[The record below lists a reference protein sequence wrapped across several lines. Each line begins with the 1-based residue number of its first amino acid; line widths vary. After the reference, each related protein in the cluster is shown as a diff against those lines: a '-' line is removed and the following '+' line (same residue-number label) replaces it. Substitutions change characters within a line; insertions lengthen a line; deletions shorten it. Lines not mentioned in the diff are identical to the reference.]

1 MVRRIEVLALALA
14 LLIAALS
21 TGAQFLF
28 FLVYLAIIV
37 VGGAYVVTRF
47 GLADLEAGYVLDRL
61 HAQAGDMLRASY
73 TVRNTSRLPK
83 LWLEVH
89 NPTTLP
95 VGLPGQ
101 AITIG
106 PRGERSWSVRV
117 PLTRRGHYR
126 VDPLTLRTGDPL
138 GLFESHASV
147 GGYSTVIV
155 YPRVEQLPG
164 WRLPPAFVE
173 GAHHEHVR
181 TPHTTPQATSIRQ
194 YVPGDAY
201 NRIHWK
207 SSARQG
213 ELLVK
218 EFELEQTADVWIFLD
233 LLAAAHTGEGDESTL
248 EFGVRVAASIA
259 ARALVE
265 NRKVALTAT
274 GAHIAPL
281 PADRGPRQY
290 QKIMRALAAVNADGE
305 QPLEEVLVENVAR
318 LRRGMTVVVITP
330 SLDPRWVRPL
340 TGLRR
345 RGVERAIILLDA
357 PAFRAYARREEGDA
371 LSDALSEALRGT
383 SDKAANPELEAE
395 QRGARSVRHA
405 LAEHDLRWHSIL
417 PGEPLGTQ
425 LVSRGPRPTLVVAR

>member
-1 MVRRIEVLALALA
+1 MVRRIEVLVAAVV
-14 LLIAALS
+14 LLVAALS

-61 HAQAGDMLRASY
+61 HAQAGDMLRANY

-83 LWLEVH
+83 LWLEIH

-106 PRGERSWSVRV
+106 PRGEKSWSVRV
-117 PLTRRGHYR
+117 PLTRRGHFQ
-126 VDPLTLRTGDPL
+126 VDPMALRTGDPL
-138 GLFESHASV
+138 GLFESNAAV

-155 YPRVEQLPG
+155 YPRVEALPG
-164 WRLPPAFVE
+164 WRMPPAFIE
-173 GAHHEHVR
+173 GSHADKVR
-181 TPHTTPQATSIRQ
+181 TPHTTPSATSIRE

-207 SSARQG
+207 TSARKG

-233 LLAAAHTGEGDESTL
+233 LDVTTHTGVGDESTL
-248 EFGVRVAASIA
+248 EYGVRIAASIA

-265 NRKVALTAT
+265 NRKVALTAS
-274 GAHIAPL
+274 GAHISPI

-290 QKIMRALAAVNADGE
+290 QKIMQALAAVMADGE
-305 QPLEEVLVENVAR
+305 RPLDEVLVENVAK
-318 LRRGMTVVVITP
+318 LRRGMTAVIITP
-330 SLDPRWVRPL
+330 SLEPRWVRSL
-340 TGLRR
+340 TGLRNR
-345 RGVERAIILLDA
+345 NVETAIILLDA
-357 PAFRAYARREEGDA
+357 PAFAAYGRSPGDEREGAGED
-371 LSDALSEALRGT
+371 LR
-383 SDKAANPELEAE
+383 S
-395 QRGARSVRHA
+395 QRSVRHA
-405 LAEHDLRWHSIL
+405 LAEHDLRWL
-417 PGEPLGTQ
+417 NVEPGEPLGTQ
-425 LVSRGPRPTLVVAR
+425 LVTRGPRPTLVASR

>member
-1 MVRRIEVLALALA
+1 MVRRVEVLVAAVV
-14 LLIAALS
+14 LLVAALS

-28 FLVYLAIIV
+28 FLVYLGIIV
-37 VGGAYVVTRF
+37 VGGSYVVTRF

-61 HAQAGDMLRASY
+61 HAQAGDMLRANY

-95 VGLPGQ
+95 IGLPGQ
-101 AITIG
+101 AITIP

-126 VDPLTLRTGDPL
+126 VDPLALRTGDPL
-138 GLFESHASV
+138 GLFESNAAV

-155 YPRVEQLPG
+155 YPRVEALPG

-173 GAHHEHVR
+173 GSHAERVR
-181 TPHTTPQATSIRQ
+181 TPHPTPSATSVRE

-207 SSARQG
+207 TSARQAQ
-213 ELLVK
+213 LLVK
-218 EFELEQTADVWIFLD
+218 EFELEQTADLWLFLD
-233 LLAAAHTGEGDESTL
+233 LYAPTHTGVGDESTL
-248 EFGVRVAASIA
+248 EYGVRAAASIA

-265 NRKVALTAT
+265 NRKVALTAS

-290 QKIMRALAAVNADGE
+290 QKIMQTLAAVMADGVR
-305 QPLEEVLVENVAR
+305 PLDEILVEYVAR
-318 LRRGMTVVVITP
+318 LRRGMTAVILTA
-330 SLDPRWVRPL
+330 SLDPHWVRPL
-340 TGLRR
+340 GGLRN
-345 RGVERAIILLDA
+345 RGVETAIILLDA
-357 PAFRAYARREEGDA
+357 PAFATYGQPAIEQSGSSDEALKQERAQHEADQR
-371 LSDALSEALRGT
+371 ALRG
-383 SDKAANPELEAE
+383 
-395 QRGARSVRHA
+395 VRHA
-405 LAEHDLRWHSIL
+405 LAEHDLRWLNIE

-425 LVSRGPRPTLVVAR
+425 LVTRGPRPTLVVSR

>member
-1 MVRRIEVLALALA
+1 MVRRIE
-14 LLIAALS
+14 LLIVALVLLVAALS

-28 FLVYLAIIV
+28 FLVYLGIIV
-37 VGGAYVVTRF
+37 VGGSYVVTRF

-61 HAQAGDMLRASY
+61 HAQAGDMLRANY

-106 PRGERSWSVRV
+106 PRSERSWSVRV

-126 VDPLTLRTGDPL
+126 VDPLALRTGDPL
-138 GLFESHASV
+138 GLFESHAAV
-147 GGYSTVIV
+147 GSYSTVIV
-155 YPRVEQLPG
+155 YPRVEALPG

-173 GAHHEHVR
+173 GSHAERVR
-181 TPHTTPQATSIRQ
+181 TPHTTPSATSIRQ

-207 SSARQG
+207 TSARQG

-218 EFELEQTADVWIFLD
+218 EFELEQTADVWIFFD
-233 LLAAAHTGEGDESTL
+233 LYAAAHTGTGDESTL
-248 EFGVRVAASIA
+248 EYGVRVAASIA

-265 NRKVALTAT
+265 NRKVALTAS
-274 GAHIAPL
+274 GGHVAAV

-290 QKIMRALAAVNADGE
+290 QKIMQTLAAVMADGSR
-305 QPLEEVLVENVAR
+305 PLDEVLVENVGR
-318 LRRGMTVVVITP
+318 LRRGMTAVIITP
-330 SLDPRWVRPL
+330 SLDAHWVRPL
-340 TGLRR
+340 GGLRT
-345 RGVERAIILLDA
+345 RGVETAVILLDA
-357 PAFRAYARREEGDA
+357 PAFAAQQQRAD
-371 LSDALSEALRGT
+371 EALPT
-383 SDKAANPELEAE
+383 TDNEAAGQEAE
-395 QRGARSVRHA
+395 QRAARALRHA
-405 LAEHDLRWHSIL
+405 LAEHDLRWHSIV
-417 PGEPLGTQ
+417 PAEPIGTQ
-425 LVSRGPRPTLVVAR
+425 LVSRGPRPTLVVSR

>member
-1 MVRRIEVLALALA
+1 MVRRLEVLVAAVV
-14 LLIAALS
+14 LLVAALS

-61 HAQAGDMLRASY
+61 HAQAGDMLRANY

-101 AITIG
+101 AVTIG
-106 PRGERSWSVRV
+106 PRGEKSWSVRV
-117 PLTRRGHYR
+117 PLTRRGHFQ
-126 VDPLTLRTGDPL
+126 VDPMALRTGDPL
-138 GLFESHASV
+138 GLFESNAAV

-155 YPRVEQLPG
+155 YPRVEALPG
-164 WRLPPAFVE
+164 WRMPPAFIE
-173 GAHHEHVR
+173 GSHADKVR
-181 TPHTTPQATSIRQ
+181 TPHTTPSATSIRE

-207 SSARQG
+207 TSARKG
-213 ELLVK
+213 ELVVK

-233 LLAAAHTGEGDESTL
+233 LDAATHTGEGDESTL
-248 EFGVRVAASIA
+248 EYGVRVAASIA

-265 NRKVALTAT
+265 NRKVALTAS
-274 GAHIAPL
+274 GAHISPI

-290 QKIMRALAAVNADGE
+290 QKIMQALAAVMADGE
-305 QPLEEVLVENVAR
+305 QPLDDVLVENVAR
-318 LRRGMTVVVITP
+318 LRRGMTAVIITA
-330 SLDPRWVRPL
+330 SLDARWVRSL
-340 TGLRR
+340 TGLRNR
-345 RGVERAIILLDA
+345 NVETAIILLDA
-357 PAFRAYARREEGDA
+357 SAFAAYGRDAEEEQAGGNKDLPA
-371 LSDALSEALRGT
+371 
-383 SDKAANPELEAE
+383 
-395 QRGARSVRHA
+395 QRTVRHA
-405 LAEHDLRWHSIL
+405 LAEHDLRYIAVE

-425 LVSRGPRPTLVVAR
+425 LVTRGPRPTLVVSR